1 MIIKKVYEGTIPEKF
16 FNISVFITDK
26 IIKESDVKLSEKIN
40 NKFKQIRMSYY
51 QDNDQTPI
59 FEQTVNLN
67 DQGLANYFRYDYTE
81 YSLVLKLKKVSLVSL
96 DCD

>member
-1 MIIKKVYEGTIPEKF
+1 
-16 FNISVFITDK
+16 
-26 IIKESDVKLSEKIN
+26 
-40 NKFKQIRMSYY
+40 MSYY

-67 DQGLANYFRYDYTE
+67 DQGLANYFRYDYKE

>member
-1 MIIKKVYEGTIPEKF
+1 
-16 FNISVFITDK
+16 
-26 IIKESDVKLSEKIN
+26 
-40 NKFKQIRMSYY
+40 MSYY

-67 DQGLANYFRYDYTE
+67 DQGLANYFKYDYTE